1 VSYHIVEELQTYL
14 IAQGIGQS
22 PSATPSATIPSIW
35 IQPRDGARLPGKPRA
50 AFTPAQSKVE
60 TTTVTLIDTQT
71 GSPMNGAL
79 EAYLDESFI
88 DIIVRCKTAAPGKLV
103 HRTIRGLITPIG
115 SLNGKHNWTM
125 GSVTVEYSTAWR
137 AEQPLPADPDSDVQT
152 YDRVASYRFG
162 VRRTALA

>member
-1 VSYHIVEELQTYL
+1 MAYHIIEELQSYL
-14 IAQGIGQS
+14 IAQGIGQA

-125 GSVTVEYSTAWR
+125 SNVLVEYSTAWR
-137 AEQPLPADPDSDVQT
+137 AEQPLPADPNADVQT

-162 VRRTALA
+162 VRRSALA